1 MSANDIA
8 IIGLSGRFPGARNV
22 NEFWKN
28 LRSGVESISFFTDEE
43 LISDGI
49 DPSLFGMKNYVK
61 AGTYIEEAESF
72 DHAFFNINHKE
83 AEYMDPQHRLFLEHA
98 YNSLDDSGYIDNQHD
113 AKIGVYASEFLN
125 TYLLNNLYTN
135 KHAVNYEYE
144 KFMNSAT
151 FAKMNEKMIKL
162 NGITTIGSM
171 RAGSVYNQFSN
182 KPLNTVADA
191 KGVINRVAQ
200 MAPLVQCWKAYGA
213 KPTSMDWGEIYTSL
227 QTGVI
232 TAIDN
237 PILDMYDEK
246 FHEAIKYVNMT
257 NNIYN
262 MISYQTSMAF
272 WNKLTDKE
280 KAVFKKATK
289 VASEKGAAEV
299 KKRLDGVIAE
309 LKKQGKEFVQ
319 TDTSGFKKAIKDNI
333 DTILAG
339 NKDAIAVYNLI
350 MKKEY

>member
-1 MSANDIA
+1 MKKVFLIVCLSLIMAFGISAPTFAGKKICKLGHVNSPASI
-8 IIGLSGRFPGARNV
+8 FQFGA
-22 NEFWKN
+22 
-28 LRSGVESISFFTDEE
+28 L
-43 LISDGI
+43 
-49 DPSLFGMKNYVK
+49 
-61 AGTYIEEAESF
+61 
-72 DHAFFNINHKE
+72 AFKE
-83 AEYMDPQHRLFLEHA
+83 AVEKELPDWTIEVYPAGQLGGTLALIQGLTLGTVDIYTEFISTFADLVPEYKVFAVHYKF
-98 YNSLDDSGYIDNQHD
+98 DSVD
-113 AKIGVYASEFLN
+113 
-125 TYLLNNLYTN
+125 
-135 KHAVNYEYE
+135 EYE

-151 FAKMNEKMIKL
+151 FAKMNEKMIKM

-309 LKKQGKEFVQ
+309 LKKQGKEFVK

-339 NKDAIAVYNLI
+339 NKDAIAVYNII